1 MNQYKKVFL
10 KAKKYF
16 INTNDIY
23 KNNDDET
30 FENKDVNSNLF
41 FFMST
46 EHKLLTMGQTLF

>member
-10 KAKKYF
+10 KAKKHF
-16 INTNDIY
+16 INTIY

-41 FFMST
+41 FLRIQNINS
-46 EHKLLTMGQTLF
+46 